1 MNSLCTTLSLQWEP
15 EVIAVAM
22 LYLAAKLKKYEV
34 HTWAGRTANQ
44 TRWWE
49 MFVNGVTL
57 ELLEGMNLENLAIY
71 PHSLSL
77 NVLICIYG

>member
-22 LYLAAKLKKYEV
+22 LYLAAKLRKFEI
-34 HTWAGRTANQ
+34 HSWAGRTANQ

-57 ELLEGMNLENLAIY
+57 ELLEGTCVRYLKSTI
-71 PHSLSL
+71 
-77 NVLICIYG
+77 